1 MAKWQDMLKQIER
14 EIDHEDFLRQR
25 TISKTVHPRQNGA
38 TANSLQ
44 KRYLTYLGD
53 KVEKYRY
60 EDPKI
65 GTPHIQDQKMSQT
78 TVQSIY
84 HLTNIDKIVNPL
96 TLTRIVDIGG
106 GYGNLLAV
114 LRHAG
119 YGGRYTIVDFLQM
132 HKMQRKFLSETVG
145 LTGVEFKTLDQMD
158 DLWGDLLIATFSLNE
173 MPLEDREYI
182 ENNIT
187 NFKYFY
193 IQHNSRFDGID
204 NMTYFNNFAENLEDT
219 FDIERW
225 DCPVYRNHPILLGR
239 RK

>member
-1 MAKWQDMLKQIER
+1 MDKWQDMLKQIEQ
-14 EIDHEDFLRQR
+14 EIGHDNFLQQR
-25 TISKTVHPRQNGA
+25 TISKTVHPRQGGD

-44 KRYLTYLGD
+44 KRYLKHLGD

-60 EDPKI
+60 EDPKV
-65 GTPHIQDQKMSQT
+65 GKPHIQDQNMSQT

-84 HLTNIDKIVNPL
+84 HLTNIDKSVNPL

-114 LRHAG
+114 LRNAG
-119 YGGRYTIVDFLQM
+119 FGGRYTIVDFPQM
-132 HKMQRKFLSETVG
+132 HKMQRKFLNETVG
-145 LTGVEFKTLDQMD
+145 LTGVEFKTLNQMD
-158 DLWGDLLIATFSLNE
+158 DLWGDLLVATFSLNE

-182 ENNIT
+182 ERNLEH
-187 NFKYFY
+187 FKYFY
-193 IQHNSRFDGID
+193 IQHNKSFDNID
-204 NMTYFNNFAENLEDT
+204 NMKYFDDFVKEKEKT

-225 DCPVYRNHPILLGR
+225 DCPVYGNHPILLGR

>member
-1 MAKWQDMLKQIER
+1 MAKWQDMLKEIEQ

-25 TISKTVHPRQNGA
+25 TISRTVHPRQGES

-44 KRYLTYLGD
+44 KKYLKHLGD
-53 KVEKYRY
+53 KVERYRY
-60 EDPKI
+60 EDPAVGK
-65 GTPHIQDQKMSQT
+65 PHIQEQKMSQT

-84 HLTNIDKIVNPL
+84 HLTNIDKSVNPL

-106 GYGNLLAV
+106 GYGNLCSV

-119 YGGRYTIVDFLQM
+119 YGGRYTIVDFPQM
-132 HKMQRKFLSETVG
+132 HKLQRKFLNETTG

-158 DLWGDLLIATFSLNE
+158 DIWGDLLIATFSLNE
-173 MPLEDREYI
+173 MPLEDRKYI

-193 IQHNSRFDGID
+193 IQHNSTFDGID
-204 NMTYFNNFAENLEDT
+204 NITYFNEFAENLEDT

-225 DCPVYRNHPILLGR
+225 DCPIYGNHPILLGR